1 MAADKKIFAD
11 LTDNDIG
18 KCIEE
23 KDAANTKRSTDN
35 SVRLFRK
42 YLLEKGKG
50 ADFESMEISELEAN
64 LSRFYAEARSEQG
77 TLYKKSSLQ
86 TIRHGLSRHLTN
98 TKGIDIIRGL
108 EFKNSNKVFLAVS
121 KDLKRQGFGGMEHYP
136 PLEEADLRKMY
147 AQFDLT
153 DPKQL
158 QWRVFCDVMIYF
170 GRRGRENLRDLK
182 ITDFACK
189 RDGEGKMFIYLVK
202 DEVTKNHQNDPNTAS
217 GRMYELQ
224 DGDDLCPV
232 RTFVRY
238 KRKLNPKCVFLFQR
252 PSSNP
257 KADVWYD
264 NCPVG
269 ANKLGAIMSTISA
282 EFGLS
287 KSYTNHS
294 LRATLVHILDAANFA
309 GRHIMSVTGHKSET
323 SFKTYT
329 GYTDAGTKE
338 RMSKV
343 LSESTR
349 PTPRYS
355 ESTSTSSCTFTGSAT
370 ASNTDVPL
378 IDFPSDSDF
387 GLEPLSDSQINQ
399 LLCDMCDDSCTGP
412 QPIAAKENVKPNT
425 TNQMPVQSQSQVQT
439 FQNVSYNL
447 GYPPMPSITNHG
459 TININFYQVSKK

>member
-1 MAADKKIFAD
+1 
-11 LTDNDIG
+11 
-18 KCIEE
+18 
-23 KDAANTKRSTDN
+23 
-35 SVRLFRK
+35 
-42 YLLEKGKG
+42 
-50 ADFESMEISELEAN
+50 
-64 LSRFYAEARSEQG
+64 
-77 TLYKKSSLQ
+77 
-86 TIRHGLSRHLTN
+86 
-98 TKGIDIIRGL
+98 
-108 EFKNSNKVFLAVS
+108 
-121 KDLKRQGFGGMEHYP
+121 
-136 PLEEADLRKMY
+136 MY

-269 ANKLGAIMSTISA
+269 AN
-282 EFGLS
+282 
-287 KSYTNHS
+287 N
-294 LRATLVHILDAANFA
+294 
-309 GRHIMSVTGHKSET
+309 
-323 SFKTYT
+323 
-329 GYTDAGTKE
+329 
-338 RMSKV
+338 
-343 LSESTR
+343 
-349 PTPRYS
+349 
-355 ESTSTSSCTFTGSAT
+355 AT